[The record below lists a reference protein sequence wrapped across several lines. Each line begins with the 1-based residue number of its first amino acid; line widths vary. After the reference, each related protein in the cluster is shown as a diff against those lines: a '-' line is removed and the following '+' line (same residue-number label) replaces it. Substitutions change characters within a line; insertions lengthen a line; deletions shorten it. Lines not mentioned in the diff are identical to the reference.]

1 MVGRLRFKVQGVMS
15 KRRLIGW
22 NEDEGTRI
30 LDWGPGAWGT
40 SSFSDGE
47 RNNITFFLA
56 SIYQGLSLRVRFG
69 GTLDPYPL

>member
-1 MVGRLRFKVQGVMS
+1 MGGRLRLKVQGVMS

-40 SSFSDGE
+40 SSFSDGKG
-47 RNNITFFLA
+47 ITLLFFLA